1 MAAAESPQ
9 GIQFVIFKLAEETYA
24 VEIAETQE
32 VLRYQAPRP
41 IPHSPAHVLGVINLR
56 GQIIPIV
63 GLREKFSIE
72 SVEPGV
78 ETRIIVTRYN
88 QRLVGIVCDSIE
100 FVAIIPTSNIEENP
114 EFAGKKNESSIRGVA
129 HLDDDSVIFLLEISS
144 LTADAAVQSSAQ

>member
-1 MAAAESPQ
+1 MTAAESSS
-9 GIQFVIFKLAEETYA
+9 GVQFVIFKVADETYA

-72 SVEPGV
+72 SVAPGI
-78 ETRIIVTRYN
+78 ETRIIVTRHN
-88 QRLVGIVCDSIE
+88 QRLVGVVCDSVE

-114 EFAGKKNESSIRGVA
+114 EFVGKQNESSIRGVA
-129 HLDDDSVIFLLEISS
+129 HLGDDSVIFLLEISS
-144 LTADAAVQSSAQ
+144 LTADAAVQSASQ